1 MDTKL
6 FNKFMDRPDVETLG
20 ELAEILRCPLIKLES
35 VQQQVKSLSAG
46 PPYKVG
52 FVVLELLTENHISLE
67 DMGQTE
73 ITQPTEAMLAV
84 AAHVVSS
91 SLRNAAFGDFLENV
105 LDDPK
110 LKRVSLQGDSAS
122 LSDAIRMEG
131 GLKKKKWAPV
141 EKKESLVI
149 ALSRPLSAALFFD
162 RVWTLDRAIPG
173 TIGFR
178 CGHINEQIALG
189 LLDGLIDDF
198 TMLEANED
206 FRDEKRDMTDEFL
219 RSPAVESLMSKA
231 FAGILAP
238 VFEKLTIRPVQTY
251 FASEENLR
259 GTYSIGSTPMVIAA
273 LESLEWIDEEHLTWE
288 QVAEVRKDMQSVSAL
303 KRMLHWLDSEMAGK
317 PIWFVAD
324 EIQLRIAEY
333 ENATSK
339 HGIKLVR
346 GAFGTFLDVK
356 LLYSLLGSMIGGK
369 LDPNHGELIG
379 FLAGITAQGCRVVFE
394 TLNLHVESK
403 TKLDENPVAYIH
415 HLKNKSASEIKATN
429 NPIEQSG

>member
-20 ELAEILRCPLIKLES
+20 ELAEIIQCPLIKLEN
-35 VQQQVKSLSAG
+35 VKQQVKSLSAG
-46 PPYKVG
+46 PPYRVG
-52 FVVLELLTENHISLE
+52 FVVLELLMENHISLE

-73 ITQPTEAMLAV
+73 ITQPSEAILAIS
-84 AAHVVSS
+84 AQIVSG
-91 SLRNAAFGDFLENV
+91 SLRKAAVGDFLENV

-110 LKRVSLQGDSAS
+110 LKRVLLQGDSAS
-122 LSDAIRMEG
+122 LSDAIRMTG
-131 GLKKKKWAPV
+131 GVKKKKWAPV

-178 CGHINEQIALG
+178 CGHVKEQIALG
-189 LLDGLIDDF
+189 LLDALIDDF
-198 TMLEANED
+198 SKLEANED
-206 FRDEKRDMTDEFL
+206 FRDEKRDTTEEFL
-219 RSPAVESLMSKA
+219 RSPAFESHMSKA
-231 FAGILAP
+231 FTGLLAP
-238 VFEKLTIRPVQTY
+238 EFERLTIRPVQTY

-259 GTYSIGSTPMVIAA
+259 GTYAIGSTPMVIAA

-288 QVAEVRKDMQSVSAL
+288 QVAEVRNDSQSVLAL
-303 KRMLHWLDSEMAGK
+303 KRMLHWLDSQMAGK

-379 FLAGITAQGCRVVFE
+379 FLAGITAQGCRVVLE

-415 HLKNKSASEIKATN
+415 HLKNKSVSEIKTTN
-429 NPIEQSG
+429 NPIERSG

>member
-198 TMLEANED
+198 TKLEANED
-206 FRDEKRDMTDEFL
+206 FQNEKRDKTDEFL
-219 RSPAVESLMSKA
+219 RSPTVESYMSKA
-231 FAGILAP
+231 FAGLLGPA
-238 VFEKLTIRPVQTY
+238 FEKLTIKPVQTY

-259 GTYSIGSTPMVIAA
+259 GTYAIGSTPMIIAA
-273 LESLEWIDEEHLTWE
+273 LESLKWIDEEHLTWE
-288 QVAEVRKDMQSVSAL
+288 QVAEVR
-303 KRMLHWLDSEMAGK
+303 
-317 PIWFVAD
+317 
-324 EIQLRIAEY
+324 
-333 ENATSK
+333 
-339 HGIKLVR
+339 LVP
-346 GAFGTFLDVK
+346 
-356 LLYSLLGSMIGGK
+356 S
-369 LDPNHGELIG
+369 
-379 FLAGITAQGCRVVFE
+379 
-394 TLNLHVESK
+394 
-403 TKLDENPVAYIH
+403 
-415 HLKNKSASEIKATN
+415 
-429 NPIEQSG
+429 

>member
-1 MDTKL
+1 
-6 FNKFMDRPDVETLG
+6 
-20 ELAEILRCPLIKLES
+20 
-35 VQQQVKSLSAG
+35 
-46 PPYKVG
+46 
-52 FVVLELLTENHISLE
+52 
-67 DMGQTE
+67 
-73 ITQPTEAMLAV
+73 MLAV

-198 TMLEANED
+198 TKLEANED
-206 FRDEKRDMTDEFL
+206 FQNEKRDKTDEFL
-219 RSPAVESLMSKA
+219 RSPTVESYMSKA
-231 FAGILAP
+231 FAGLLGPA
-238 VFEKLTIRPVQTY
+238 FEKLTIKPVQTY

-259 GTYSIGSTPMVIAA
+259 GTYAIGSTPMIIAA
-273 LESLEWIDEEHLTWE
+273 LESLKWIDEEHLTWE

-415 HLKNKSASEIKATN
+415 HLKNKSVSEIKTTN
-429 NPIEQSG
+429 NPIERSR

>member
-1 MDTKL
+1 
-6 FNKFMDRPDVETLG
+6 MDRPDVETLG

-198 TMLEANED
+198 TKLEANED
-206 FRDEKRDMTDEFL
+206 FQNEKRDKTDEFL
-219 RSPAVESLMSKA
+219 RSPTVESYMSKA
-231 FAGILAP
+231 FAGLLGPA
-238 VFEKLTIRPVQTY
+238 FEKLTIKPVQTY

-259 GTYSIGSTPMVIAA
+259 GTYAIGSTPMIIAA
-273 LESLEWIDEEHLTWE
+273 LESLKWIDEEHLTWE

-415 HLKNKSASEIKATN
+415 HLKNKSVSEIKTTN
-429 NPIEQSG
+429 NPIERSR